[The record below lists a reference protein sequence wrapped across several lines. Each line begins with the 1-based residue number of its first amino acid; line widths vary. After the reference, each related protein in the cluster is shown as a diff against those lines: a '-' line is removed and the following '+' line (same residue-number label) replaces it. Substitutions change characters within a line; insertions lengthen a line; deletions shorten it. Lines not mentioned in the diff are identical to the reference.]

1 MSGRAGVVLAG
12 GIGSRMRSKLP
23 KVLHK
28 LCGREMLLY
37 PVETLRE
44 ALAEPVVV
52 VVSPSN
58 EDSVRSLLGDSVEY
72 VVQHQPLGTGH
83 ALLQTASALK
93 DRVDHI
99 AVIGGDTPLVRPE
112 SVKSLLETHL
122 SQRACMS
129 LLVHSGDMPQDMG
142 RLARQP
148 DGRITGIVEAAESNG
163 TTVSKEVNGGTY
175 WFRAS
180 WLWTQLTQIP
190 IAGRGEF
197 YLTSLAE
204 MAFHQNL
211 SVEALE
217 VNDPSEILGINDRI
231 QMATAVAALYARIR
245 EDWMRQ
251 GVTMIDPTT
260 TFIDASAQLGQDT
273 LIYPNTMVLGPSRV
287 GAECTLGPGSVI
299 RDSQIGDRCRV
310 TASHV
315 EGSILEEDVEIG
327 PFSHL
332 RPGSY
337 IERGVHLGNFCEV
350 KNSRL
355 GQGSAMGH
363 FGYLGDA
370 TVGAGVNLGA
380 GAVTCNYDGVDHHN
394 TVIEDGAFI
403 GSDTMLV
410 APVRVGENSITAA
423 GSVVTSDVPPARL
436 AIGMPAKIRRSKR
449 LSEKKRYA
457 N

>member
-1 MSGRAGVVLAG
+1 MTGRAGVVLAG

-44 ALAEPVVV
+44 VGVEPVVV

-58 EDSVRSLLGDSVEY
+58 EEPVRSLLGDTVEY

-93 DRVDHI
+93 GRADHI
-99 AVIGGDTPLVRPE
+99 AVIGGDTPLVRPA
-112 SVKSLLETHL
+112 SLKSLLDTHL
-122 SQRACMS
+122 SRRACMS

-142 RLARQP
+142 RVARRP
-148 DGRITGIVEAAESNG
+148 DGSIMGIVEAAEANG
-163 TTVSKEVNGGTY
+163 AAVSREVNGGTY

-180 WLWTQLTQIP
+180 WLWTQLQQIP

-204 MAFHQNL
+204 MASQQNL
-211 SVEALE
+211 GIETLE
-217 VNDPSEILGINDRI
+217 VDQPSEILGVNDRV
-231 QMATAVAALYARIR
+231 QMASAVAALYTRIR
-245 EDWMRQ
+245 EGWMRQ

-260 TFIDASAQLGQDT
+260 TFIDAPAQLGQDT
-273 LIYPNTMVLGPSRV
+273 LVYPNTMVLGPSRV
-287 GAECTLGPGSVI
+287 GTECTLGPGSVI

-315 EGSILEEDVEIG
+315 EGAVLEEDVEMG

-332 RPGSY
+332 RPGAY

-363 FGYLGDA
+363 FGYVGDA

-380 GAVTCNYDGVDHHN
+380 GAVTCNYDGVEHQN

-403 GSDTMLV
+403 GSDTMLI

-436 AIGMPAKIRRSKR
+436 AVGVPAKIRRSKR
-449 LSEKKRYA
+449 LSEKKR
-457 N
+457 

>member
-37 PVETLRE
+37 PVETLRQ
-44 ALAEPVVV
+44 AGVDSVVV

-58 EDSVRSLLGDSVEY
+58 EEAVRSLLGDTVEY

-83 ALLQTASALK
+83 ALLQTASVLRDWA
-93 DRVDHI
+93 DHI
-99 AVIGGDTPLVRPE
+99 AVIGGDTPLVRPN
-112 SVKSLLETHL
+112 SVTSLLDTHL
-122 SQRACMS
+122 RQRACMS
-129 LLVHSGDMPQDMG
+129 LLVHSGDMPEDMG
-142 RLARQP
+142 RLARRP
-148 DGRITGIVEAAESNG
+148 DGRITGIVEAAEANG
-163 TTVSKEVNGGTY
+163 AILLREVNGGTY
-175 WFRAS
+175 WFRSS
-180 WLWTQLTQIP
+180 WLWPQLSQIP

-197 YLTSLAE
+197 YLTALAG
-204 MAFHQNL
+204 MASQQEL
-211 SVEALE
+211 VVETLE
-217 VNDPSEILGINDRI
+217 VAEPSEVLGINDRV
-231 QMATAVAALYARIR
+231 QMANAASALYARIR
-245 EDWMRQ
+245 DEWMRQ
-251 GVTMIDPTT
+251 GVTMIDPNT

-273 LIYPNTMVLGPSRV
+273 LIYPDTMVLGPSRV
-287 GAECTLGPGSVI
+287 GVECILGPGSMI

-310 TASHV
+310 TSSHV
-315 EGSILEEDVEIG
+315 EGSVLEDDVEMG

-363 FGYLGDA
+363 FGYVGDA

-380 GAVTCNYDGVDHHN
+380 GAVTCNYDGVEHQN

-410 APVRVGENSITAA
+410 APVRVGENSMTAA
-423 GSVVTSDVPPARL
+423 GSVVTADVPPARL
-436 AIGMPAKIRRSKR
+436 AVGVPAKMRRSKR
-449 LSEKKRYA
+449 LTEKKR
-457 N
+457 

>member
-1 MSGRAGVVLAG
+1 MRGRAGVVLAG
-12 GIGSRMRSKLP
+12 GIGSRMRSKFS

-28 LCGREMLLY
+28 LCGREMLVY

-44 ALAEPVVV
+44 AGMETVVV

-58 EDSVRSLLGDSVEY
+58 EESVRSLLGDNVEY

-93 DRVDHI
+93 DQVDHI
-99 AVIGGDTPLVRPE
+99 AVIGGDTPLVRPG
-112 SVKSLLETHL
+112 SVKSLLDTHL
-122 SQRACMS
+122 SKKACMS

-142 RLARQP
+142 RLARLP
-148 DGRITGIVEAAESNG
+148 DGRITGIVEASEANG
-163 TTVSKEVNGGTY
+163 ATVSKEVNGGTY
-175 WFRAS
+175 WFTAS
-180 WLWTQLTQIP
+180 WLWNQLTKIP

-204 MAFHQNL
+204 MAFQQDL
-211 SVEALE
+211 CVETLE
-217 VNDPSEILGINDRI
+217 VDEPSEILGINDRI
-231 QMATAVAALYARIR
+231 QMATAVEALYARIR
-245 EDWMRQ
+245 EDCMRQ

-273 LIYPNTMVLGPSRV
+273 LIYPNTMVLGSSRV
-287 GAECTLGPGSVI
+287 GTECMLGPGSVI
-299 RDSQIGDRCRV
+299 SDSQIGDRCSV

-315 EGSILEEDVEIG
+315 EGAILEENVKVG

-363 FGYLGDA
+363 FGYVGDA
-370 TVGAGVNLGA
+370 TVGARVNLGA
-380 GAVTCNYDGVDHHN
+380 GAVTCNYDGVEHQS

-436 AIGMPAKIRRSKR
+436 AVGVPAKIRKSKR
-449 LSEKKRYA
+449 LSEKKR
-457 N
+457 

>member
-1 MSGRAGVVLAG
+1 MNGRAGVVLAG

-37 PVETLRE
+37 PVETLRQAGVE
-44 ALAEPVVV
+44 YVVV

-58 EDSVRSLLGDSVEY
+58 EEPVRSLLGDSVEY

-83 ALLQTASALK
+83 ALLQTASLLR
-93 DRVDHI
+93 DRADHL
-99 AVIGGDTPLVRPE
+99 AVIGGDTPLVRP
-112 SVKSLLETHL
+112 SSLKSLLDVHL
-122 SQRACMS
+122 SRRASMS
-129 LLVHSGDMPQDMG
+129 IIVSSADMPTDMG
-142 RLARQP
+142 RLARRP
-148 DGRITGIVEAAESNG
+148 DGRVTGIVEAVEANG
-163 TTVSKEVNGGTY
+163 TTVSQEVNGGAY

-180 WLWTQLTQIP
+180 WLWAQLAQIP

-204 MAFHQNL
+204 MAAQQE
-211 SVEALE
+211 VGIETLE
-217 VNDPSEILGINDRI
+217 VSEPSEVLGINDRV
-231 QMATAVAALYARIR
+231 QMANAVAALHGRIR
-245 EDWMRQ
+245 GEWMRQ
-251 GVTMIDPTT
+251 GVTMVDPTT
-260 TFIDASAQLGQDT
+260 TFIDASVQLGQDT
-273 LIYPNTMVLGPSRV
+273 IIYPNTMILGPSRV
-287 GAECTLGPGSVI
+287 GSECTLGPGSVI

-310 TASHV
+310 VASHV
-315 EGSILEEDVEIG
+315 EGAVLEEDVEMG

-332 RPGSY
+332 RTGAY

-363 FGYLGDA
+363 FGYVGDA

-380 GAVTCNYDGVDHHN
+380 GAVTCNYDGVEHQN

-410 APVRVGENSITAA
+410 APVRVGEGSITAA
-423 GSVVTSDVPPARL
+423 GSVVTTDVPPARL
-436 AIGMPAKIRRSKR
+436 AVGVPAKIRRSKR
-449 LSEKKRYA
+449 LSEKKR
-457 N
+457 

>member
-1 MSGRAGVVLAG
+1 MSGRAGVILAG
-12 GIGSRMRSKLP
+12 GIGSRMKSKLP

-37 PVETLRE
+37 PVETMQQ
-44 ALAEPVVV
+44 AGVDSVVV

-58 EDSVRSLLGDSVEY
+58 EESVRSLLGDTVEY

-83 ALLQTASALK
+83 ALLQTASTLK
-93 DRVDHI
+93 NRVDHI
-99 AVIGGDTPLVRPE
+99 AVIGGDTPLVRPG
-112 SVKSLLETHL
+112 SVKSLLDTHL
-122 SQRACMS
+122 SKRACMS
-129 LLVHSGDMPQDMG
+129 LLVHSGNMPQDMG

-148 DGRITGIVEAAESNG
+148 DGRITGIVEAAEANG
-163 TTVSKEVNGGTY
+163 ATVSQEVNGGTY
-175 WFRAS
+175 WFTSS
-180 WLWTQLTQIP
+180 WLWNQLTKIP

-204 MAFHQNL
+204 MAFQQNL
-211 SVEALE
+211 GVETME
-217 VNDPSEILGINDRI
+217 VDEPSEVLGINDRI
-231 QMATAVAALYARIR
+231 QMSTAVAALYARIR

-251 GVTMIDPTT
+251 GVTMIDPAT

-287 GAECTLGPGSVI
+287 GTDCTLGPGSVI
-299 RDSQIGDRCRV
+299 RDSQLGDRCKV

-315 EGSILEEDVEIG
+315 EGSVLEEDVEMG

-332 RPGSY
+332 RPGAY

-363 FGYLGDA
+363 FGYVGDA
-370 TVGAGVNLGA
+370 TIGAGVNLGA
-380 GAVTCNYDGVDHHN
+380 GAVTCNFDGAEHQN

-403 GSDTMLV
+403 GSDTMLI

-436 AIGMPAKIRRSKR
+436 AVGVPAKIRRSKR
-449 LSEKKRYA
+449 LSDKKR
-457 N
+457 

>member
-1 MSGRAGVVLAG
+1 MNGRAGVVLAG

-37 PVETLRE
+37 PVETLRQAGVE
-44 ALAEPVVV
+44 YVVV

-58 EDSVRSLLGDSVEY
+58 EESVRSLLGDSVEY

-83 ALLQTASALK
+83 ALLQTASVLR
-93 DRVDHI
+93 DRADHL
-99 AVIGGDTPLVRPE
+99 AVIGGDTPLVRP
-112 SVKSLLETHL
+112 SSLKSLLDVHL
-122 SQRACMS
+122 SRRASMS
-129 LLVHSGDMPQDMG
+129 IIVSSADMPTDMG
-142 RLARQP
+142 RLARRP
-148 DGRITGIVEAAESNG
+148 DGRVTGIVEAVEANG
-163 TTVSKEVNGGTY
+163 ATVSQEVNGGAY
-175 WFRAS
+175 WFQAS
-180 WLWTQLTQIP
+180 WLWAQLAQIP

-204 MAFHQNL
+204 MAAQQE
-211 SVEALE
+211 VGIETLE
-217 VNDPSEILGINDRI
+217 VSEPSEVLGINDRV
-231 QMATAVAALYARIR
+231 QMANAVAALHGRIR
-245 EDWMRQ
+245 GEWMRQ
-251 GVTMIDPTT
+251 GVTMVDPTT
-260 TFIDASAQLGQDT
+260 TFIDASVHLGQDT
-273 LIYPNTMVLGPSRV
+273 IIYPNTMILGPSRV
-287 GAECTLGPGSVI
+287 GSECTLGPGSVI

-310 TASHV
+310 VASHV
-315 EGSILEEDVEIG
+315 EGAVLEEDVEMG

-332 RPGSY
+332 RTGAY

-363 FGYLGDA
+363 FGYVGDA

-380 GAVTCNYDGVDHHN
+380 GAVTCNYDGVEHQN

-410 APVRVGENSITAA
+410 APVRVGEGSITAA
-423 GSVVTSDVPPARL
+423 GSVVTDDVPPARL
-436 AIGMPAKIRRSKR
+436 AVGVPAKIRRSKR
-449 LSEKKRYA
+449 LTEKKR
-457 N
+457 